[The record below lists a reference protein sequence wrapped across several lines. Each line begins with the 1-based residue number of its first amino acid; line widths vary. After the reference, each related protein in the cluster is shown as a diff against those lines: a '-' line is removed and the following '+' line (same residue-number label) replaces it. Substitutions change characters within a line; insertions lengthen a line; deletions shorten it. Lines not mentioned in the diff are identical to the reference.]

1 MGQSTWG
8 FVAQRSSPGYIHPAI
23 TEKKTEIDSPSKTTF
38 NMKCLMV
45 LLLSV
50 MTVVMGSSEPIYSD
64 GYPCLCYDN
73 LLGGDTYQVRRWP
86 WPATYVAEPKFPL
99 QLDGQQ
105 QRQFF
110 SLPPGFDGP
119 WESRRS
125 RYNVNFSLDLLAHP
139 DPKDSMDLGEIL
151 VFPDLLERLVRKEL
165 RREFVKYL
173 R

>member
-1 MGQSTWG
+1 MG
-8 FVAQRSSPGYIHPAI
+8 
-23 TEKKTEIDSPSKTTF
+23 EKKTEIDSPSKTTF
-38 NMKCLMV
+38 NMKCLLV

-50 MTVVMGSSEPIYSD
+50 MTVVMGSAEPIYSD

-73 LLGGDTYQVRRWP
+73 LLGGYTYQVRRWP
-86 WPATYVAEPKFPL
+86 CRRHML
-99 QLDGQQ
+99 QS
-105 QRQFF
+105 RNSRYNAMANNNANF
-110 SLPPGFDGP
+110 SLYLLDSMDLG
-119 WESRRS
+119 ESRRS